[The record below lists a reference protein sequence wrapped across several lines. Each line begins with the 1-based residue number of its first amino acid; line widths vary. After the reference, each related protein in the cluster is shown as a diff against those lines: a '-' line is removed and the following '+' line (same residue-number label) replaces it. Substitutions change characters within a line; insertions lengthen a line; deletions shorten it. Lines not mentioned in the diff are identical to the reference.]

1 MKTISFF
8 IILSFLSALLPAEAQ
23 KNEPRFRHVELPR
36 IKIEIVEDTAGMC
49 ETGASDTIH
58 VRTVEEILAETPM
71 PDHEP
76 TSVNL
81 VFSPW
86 IFSGY
91 RHLVSRDYNIKLDQ
105 IPFQQ
110 LWVLAPKSQ
119 PDSLLVDTNVIAEQT
134 IDENG
139 LNWGSLGSLAAEA
152 DKGDTSLSLQSD
164 RDIDILSDD
173 ITPSWLRNALIAQR
187 IQQDFMYQ
195 MMISD
200 YRLIDYAYWDLPV
213 PPRLPADD
221 VSFGAYVKSLNLPEI
236 DLNKAFIPEM
246 EIEKKHWLHTFNTGL
261 QFSQA
266 FLSAN
271 WYQGGNDYLALL
283 FNFYWNVSLNRV
295 YHPNF
300 MFESTLSYKLGLNSL
315 QDDKYHKYSISQDLF
330 QYNMKTGFKAF
341 RNWFYSYTLQFK
353 TQMFKSY
360 PSNSMALTSALLSPA
375 DLNMGIGMTYS
386 KQNNKKTV
394 QFTASIAPIS
404 YNLHMCINPDVDR
417 TQYNLLP
424 DQKYKNEIG
433 SNGELNFIWKMSD
446 MVSYKTR
453 LFLFT
458 DYSYFQGDWE
468 NTFNFQFSRYFST
481 QLYANLRYDSTS
493 DISLAPRWHR
503 WMLKEILS
511 VGFSYTFST
520 KQ

>member
-1 MKTISFF
+1 MKTF
-8 IILSFLSALLPAEAQ
+8 SFLTTLFSLAAFVSAGAQ
-23 KNEPRFRHVELPR
+23 DRVPRFRHVELPK
-36 IKIEIVEDTAGMC
+36 IKIEIVDDSISTPEAP
-49 ETGASDTIH
+49 DTIH
-58 VRTVEEILAETPM
+58 VRSVEEILSDTPL
-71 PDHEP
+71 PDHEA

-86 IFSGY
+86 IFSGF
-91 RHLVSRDYNIKLDQ
+91 RHLASKDFNIQLEK
-105 IPFQQ
+105 IPLKQ
-110 LWVLAPKSQ
+110 LWSLLPATQ
-119 PDSLLVDTNVIAEQT
+119 PDTLIVDTDNIAEE
-134 IDENG
+134 INEENG
-139 LNWGSLGSLAAEA
+139 LNWGAVGTLVAEA
-152 DKGDTSLSLQSD
+152 QKGDTSLSVQTD
-164 RDIDILSDD
+164 KDIDILSDD

-187 IQQDFMYQ
+187 IQQDFMYE

-236 DLNKAFIPEM
+236 DMNKAVIPEM

-283 FNFYWNVSLNRV
+283 FNFYWNVQLNRV
-295 YHPNF
+295 YHPNV

-386 KQNNKKTV
+386 KENKKKNV

-424 DQKYKNEIG
+424 DQKFKNEIG
-433 SNGELNFIWKMSD
+433 SNGELNFTWKMSD

-468 NTFNFQFSRYFST
+468 NTFNFQFSRFFST